1 VAGRSSAARWQ
12 IPRTLAIASPSI
24 GTCGGVPALIRRGQM
39 EDEMRY
45 VVMLSLL
52 ALLAGCVHAD
62 WHHEDPHHA
71 SSGSLTLP

>member
-1 VAGRSSAARWQ
+1 
-12 IPRTLAIASPSI
+12 
-24 GTCGGVPALIRRGQM
+24 M